1 MMCRT
6 IVVLAIVACGCV
18 SAVDEDA
25 WGPPDSVQALGA
37 VIGMVDKLVKSA
49 KTPEALKKAQV
60 LAADVKAD
68 IEAVEGGNLTK
79 AQAHDKVGAAIKEL
93 TAFETQLSK
102 PPPMDPARAQKL
114 AELEKKL
121 AEKKAELAK
130 DENMIKLFKLKKE
143 LAEKRLRLQ
152 GLLDSKKN
160 QEKNAKADQAEA
172 AKTNDMVKSLVSMA
186 KNSGLKAKEEMPA
199 PMKAILA
206 SVESQ
211 RVSVADDLKKMEAE
225 EKAGEAKIDGALGKG
240 ADAQS
245 QGMLKRLKKEQ
256 HRKFAKAQALKRI
269 ELNELKDA
277 EASVE
282 SGDIAGLQKTLA
294 KIEQE
299 GKALQAKAGNL
310 Y

>member
-1 MMCRT
+1 
-6 IVVLAIVACGCV
+6 
-18 SAVDEDA
+18 
-25 WGPPDSVQALGA
+25 
-37 VIGMVDKLVKSA
+37 
-49 KTPEALKKAQV
+49 

-93 TAFETQLSK
+93 TAFETQLAK
-102 PPPMDPARAQKL
+102 PPPMDAARAQKI

-121 AEKKAELAK
+121 AEKKGELAK

-160 QEKNAKADQAEA
+160 QEKNSKANQAEA

-186 KNSGLKAKEEMPA
+186 KNSGLKGKQEMPA

-256 HRKFAKAQALKRI
+256 HRKFAKDQALKRI

-282 SGDIAGLQKTLA
+282 SGDLAALQKTLA

-299 GKALQAKAGNL
+299 GKALQAKATNL